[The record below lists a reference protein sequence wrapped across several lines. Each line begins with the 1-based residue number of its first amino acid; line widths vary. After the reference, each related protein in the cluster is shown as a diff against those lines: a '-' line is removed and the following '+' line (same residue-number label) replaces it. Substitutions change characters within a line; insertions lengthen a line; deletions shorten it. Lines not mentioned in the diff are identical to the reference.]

1 MRGVNRMTDLNIG
14 HTEDDVKPGSNVIAL
29 STSVQEVP
37 LTEKVNIIEQNM
49 TVISIRSGGVHFVP
63 HDTILEGAPRK
74 GMFSY
79 IRESLRD
86 ISVGNIQ
93 TDDCL
98 LVLNVPTGE
107 EFVKL
112 VAKSAQEARCVPA
125 PLVLFIEFFNQQKA
139 IPEDVLAIIFVCTEV
154 WFRHMPAG
162 KPAKKYL
169 LAMEYSKQYK
179 SWQWTLIC
187 ETETLRRSHYRALV
201 CQQYTGK

>member
-1 MRGVNRMTDLNIG
+1 MTSLNIG
-14 HTEDDVKPGSNVIAL
+14 HTDGDVKPASNVVAL
-29 STSVQEVP
+29 NTSAQEVP
-37 LTEKVNIIEQNM
+37 IVEAVNVTEQNM

-63 HDTILEGAPRK
+63 HDTVLEGTPRK

-93 TDDCL
+93 SDDCS
-98 LVLNVPTGE
+98 LVVNVPTGE
-107 EFVKL
+107 EFVEL
-112 VAKSAQEARCVPA
+112 VAKSAQEARGVTA

-139 IPEDVLAIIFVCTEV
+139 IPEDAQAIIFVCTEV

-187 ETETLRRSHYRALV
+187 ETETLRRSHYRALI
-201 CQQYTGK
+201 CKQYTERQ